1 MGMEQC
7 VCCQE
12 SMKNVAGCVCQAES
26 NRKSRKVISKTNLL
40 IQKKETTK
48 RTYTDSSSKL
58 SFTDLVNN
66 FESKIT
72 SSKLPNS
79 RANASSTSA
88 KTRLILSTPTK
99 RGRGLQSEEENT
111 SKIVTDAKY
120 SKSLT
125 SSCSKLNQGGVG
137 GGESPAK
144 RRRCDNTG
152 GSSVL
157 ICSFGGRN
165 SSWKE

>member
-1 MGMEQC
+1 M
-7 VCCQE
+7 
-12 SMKNVAGCVCQAES
+12 
-26 NRKSRKVISKTNLL
+26 L
-40 IQKKETTK
+40 QKKENPE
-48 RTYTDSSSKL
+48 RTYTGSSGKL
-58 SFTDLVNN
+58 SFADLVNT

-79 RANASSTSA
+79 RASSTSA

-99 RGRGLQSEEENT
+99 RGRGLQSEEENI

-120 SKSLT
+120 SKTLT

-144 RRRCDNTG
+144 RRRCDNNG
-152 GSSVL
+152 DGSVL
-157 ICSFGGRN
+157 IRSLSERK
-165 SSWKE
+165 SSCKD